1 MWVIYYTVGQDN
13 LMSGHHD
20 MGDICSKRKL
30 MIREN
35 AILRTHE
42 KLEISLRTESL
53 FHVSFFIYKEL
64 HNE

>member
-1 MWVIYYTVGQDN
+1 
-13 LMSGHHD
+13 MSGHHD

-42 KLEISLRTESL
+42 KLEISLRTESF
-53 FHVSFFIYKEL
+53 FHVSFFYLQRIA
-64 HNE
+64 